1 MTPLTFV
8 RDTDGKAKEVME
20 VIHSCR
26 NFEAVQAWG
35 VERALHDGFDVDT
48 LVEDDPLGWGSY
60 GLEEQ
65 STGASA

>member
-1 MTPLTFV
+1 
-8 RDTDGKAKEVME
+8 ME